1 MIILANKTFC
11 TDSESYITHIR
22 ITEDAASPSSPP
34 PPSSGPENKKPRVI
48 IVAVKKSGRVRMHKA
63 KENGNGTF
71 SIGKTWVLDDL
82 AAIESFTGPRAE
94 QTNEDR
100 LRREWAND
108 SGVIVTIQKPYYW
121 QAASA
126 KEKDFFVGS
135 LVKIFR
141 KYTGGKLPQLIG
153 FTTQEVSEFMT
164 PPAPRPRTPQTPT
177 PRPGAGQLHTEQT
190 SSDHPLVPP
199 QVPNREPSRDLKAR
213 PSNESG
219 TGRSESEER
228 GPRIPGQFPPSEFV
242 RNLRPQDSAT
252 KFHVTRAESPAVS
265 SLRNDSS
272 NPPSPLDEKSLKS
285 LGSGPSVESFQ
296 SRQGS
301 RDGPSTGSYQG
312 FDRLRANDRYSPL
325 NRVDTPPQPAT
336 RSPEHTFPASLR
348 PGVIQSSPPKPEQLP
363 ERRRPPISIPQYTQK
378 ISIPDSPQ
386 EFSTPSET
394 SPPQI
399 DSDQPR
405 RNRPE
410 TFKETKNIT
419 SDGYFSS
426 NNQNQVD
433 PQGLQGATGSTTRQG
448 DAPKSA
454 TIQSLPSA
462 LSQLSSPATPTSP
475 LESPPPEEV
484 HRPGLGPMI
493 KKKSAKDIANVFRKA
508 AIAHNAFKPRVGG
521 AVEKVRDEMGKPPNT
536 PDGINGVF
544 PAPSLFRDTSQ
555 DGLITPRPSTPLSRA
570 TNAETSK
577 IIPDVR
583 VTPSP
588 GPEAVSTQVV
598 AADTSQRSSPS
609 PEKKTATT
617 PNLQEERRRKRRP
630 SNSAKYAKALGID
643 HSLLEGRTG
652 DFDSA
657 LTDYGW
663 GEDAEI
669 KNAVEDLQ
677 VAIHKD
683 LAKLETGSWQGAFEN
698 SDEHKELLG
707 KMLDDAIAQCEELDS
722 LLTLYHVELGVCL
735 TNFCLHHQLTRGR
748 LSLEM

>member
-1 MIILANKTFC
+1 MIIGANTTFGS
-11 TDSESYITHIR
+11 DSESYITHIR

-48 IVAVKKSGRVRMHKA
+48 VVAVKKSGRVRMHKA
-63 KENGNGTF
+63 KENGNETF

-100 LRREWAND
+100 LRKEWASD

-121 QAASA
+121 QAANA

-153 FTTQEVSEFMT
+153 FTTQELSEFMA
-164 PPAPRPRTPQTPT
+164 PPAQRPRTPQTAT
-177 PRPGAGQLHTEQT
+177 SRPDTGQLHTKQT
-190 SSDHPLVPP
+190 SSDQPLMPP
-199 QVPNREPSRDLKAR
+199 RVPNREPSRDSKAQ
-213 PSNESG
+213 PSNESDAR
-219 TGRSESEER
+219 RSESEER
-228 GPRIPGQFPPSEFV
+228 GPQVPGQFPSSEFV

-252 KFHVTRAESPAVS
+252 KFQPSRTESPAVS
-265 SLRNDSS
+265 LLRNNSS

-285 LGSGPSVESFQ
+285 LGSGPSAESFQ

-301 RDGPSTGSYQG
+301 RDGPLAGPYQG
-312 FDRLRANDRYSPL
+312 FDRLRTNDRYSPL
-325 NRVDTPPQPAT
+325 SRADTPPQPAP
-336 RSPEHTFPASLR
+336 RSPERTLLAALR
-348 PGVIQSSPPKPEQLP
+348 PENIQSSPPKPDQLP

-378 ISIPDSPQ
+378 ISTPDSPQ

-394 SPPQI
+394 SPPQMG
-399 DSDQPR
+399 SDQPR
-405 RNRPE
+405 RNLPGI
-410 TFKETKNIT
+410 FKETEDVS

-426 NNQNQVD
+426 NNQNQVN
-433 PQGLQGATGSTTRQG
+433 LQGSQAVTGSTSGQTEV
-448 DAPKSA
+448 PKSA

-462 LSQLSSPATPTSP
+462 LSQLSSPTTPTSP
-475 LESPPPEEV
+475 LESPTPEEV

-521 AVEKVRDEMGKPPNT
+521 AVEKVRDDMVKTPNT

-544 PAPSLFRDTSQ
+544 PAPALLRDTSQ
-555 DGLITPRPSTPLSRA
+555 DGLTSPRPSTPLSRA
-570 TNAETSK
+570 TNSEMSK

-583 VTPSP
+583 ITPSP
-588 GPEAVSTQVV
+588 GPEATPNQTT
-598 AADTSQRSSPS
+598 ATDTSQRSSPS
-609 PEKKTATT
+609 PEKETATT

-657 LTDYGW
+657 LADYGW

-669 KNAVEDLQ
+669 KNAFEDLQ
-677 VAIHKD
+677 VAIHRD

-698 SDEHKELLG
+698 SEEHKELLG
-707 KMLDDAIAQCEELDS
+707 KMLDDAITQCEELDS
-722 LLTLYHVELGVCL
+722 LLTLYHVELGVCFM
-735 TNFCLHHQLTRGR
+735 NFACNRRLTRGR
-748 LSLEM
+748 LSLET